1 MTTRQSV
8 DSLSRRDLLKLGAA
22 AVAAGGPISVTDLAR
37 PRPAGAQTPKRGGV
51 FRFSGFD
58 PPNFDPHQNVH
69 FWTFIYL
76 SLTHSGLVRHKA
88 GPSVTPGT
96 LPIEGDLAESWE
108 QPNETTYVFKLR
120 KGVRW
125 HNKPPVNGRELTAED
140 VVFTFQRALT
150 VTGNPSRA
158 TFQEIDKVEAVDRYT
173 VRFTMNEPFVWFL
186 NGAALAYIL
195 PKEAADKDGMF
206 KKPETVIGT
215 GPWMLE
221 RYEPNVRLSFARNP
235 NFFRAGLPYVDAIEV
250 SIGADPASALAA
262 WLSGQYDFAP
272 GFQMTLQRTEL
283 ETIRRRKPDLPMAEY
298 TWLISTFGIPRLDE
312 EPLRDV
318 RVRRALHMAVDQKQV
333 IETNPMGLGHGAP
346 NPAVPA
352 ALREWSIPIDQLP
365 PEGRRL
371 YETDVAEARR
381 LLAQAGYGSGVQFP
395 VESTGSWGPGFS
407 DLVQS
412 ILAQWKKAGIET
424 DLKLKEGNAFI
435 ASTLGRKFEKVAMTL
450 RGGATT
456 PDPYLYSGHM
466 PGSPLNTAG
475 VNDPKLTDMLKLQRR
490 TFDEK
495 KRREIIW
502 DIQRLCSQQAYYLY
516 VSPSAKVLSAW
527 EPYVKNFAPNISLD
541 YGGRLMIAWL
551 DK

>member
-1 MTTRQSV
+1 M
-8 DSLSRRDLLKLGAA
+8 DASLTRRDLLKLGAA
-22 AVAAGGPISVTDLAR
+22 AVAAGAPISVTDLAR
-37 PRPAGAQTPKRGGV
+37 PQPTAAQTPKRGGV
-51 FRFSGFD
+51 FRFPGFD

-69 FWTFIYL
+69 WWTFIYL
-76 SLTHSGLVRHKA
+76 SLTHSGLIRHKA

-150 VTGNPSRA
+150 VTGNPLRA

-173 VRFTMNEPFVWFL
+173 VRFTMKEPFVWFP
-186 NGAALAYIL
+186 NSAALAYIL

-221 RYEPNVRLSFARNP
+221 RYEPNVRLSFVRNP
-235 NFFRAGLPYVDAIEV
+235 NFFRPGFPYADAIEV
-250 SIGADPASALAA
+250 PIGTDPASTLAA

-272 GFQMTLQRTEL
+272 GIQMTLQRSDL
-283 ETIRRRKPDLPMAEY
+283 EAIRRRKPDLPMVEF
-298 TWLISTFGIPRLDE
+298 TWLISTFGVPKLEE
-312 EPLRDV
+312 EPFRDV
-318 RVRRALHMAVDQKQV
+318 RVRRALHMAVDQKQI
-333 IETNPMGLGHGAP
+333 IESNPFGLGHGSP

-352 ALREWSIPIDQLP
+352 ALREWAIPIDQLP

-371 YETDVAEARR
+371 YEPDVAEARR
-381 LLAQAGYGSGVQFP
+381 LLAQAGHGTGVRFP
-395 VESTGSWGPGFS
+395 VESTGSWGPAFS
-407 DLVQS
+407 DIVQL
-412 ILAQWKKAGIET
+412 IVAQWKKAGIEA

-435 ASTLGRKFEKVAMTL
+435 ASTLGRKFEKVAITL
-450 RGGATT
+450 RGAATT
-456 PDPYLYSGHM
+456 PDPYLFAGHM

-475 VNDPKLTDMLKLQRR
+475 VNDPKLTEMLKLQRR